1 MERIT
6 IKRKIN
12 LLPKAILFIFQIL
25 TQLQHSQKDPPK
37 QQLKISCLKKKKQN
51 TKGKKKKK
59 KKRLLQS
66 TFNKPNQSTLLQ
78 EIYNLKTL
86 LLLTETDL
94 VEY

>member
-37 QQLKISCLKKKKQN
+37 QQLKISCFKKKSKIQ
-51 TKGKKKKK
+51 KAKKKKK
-59 KKRLLQS
+59 KLLQS

>member
-37 QQLKISCLKKKKQN
+37 QQLKISCLKKKSKIQ
-51 TKGKKKKK
+51 KAKKKK